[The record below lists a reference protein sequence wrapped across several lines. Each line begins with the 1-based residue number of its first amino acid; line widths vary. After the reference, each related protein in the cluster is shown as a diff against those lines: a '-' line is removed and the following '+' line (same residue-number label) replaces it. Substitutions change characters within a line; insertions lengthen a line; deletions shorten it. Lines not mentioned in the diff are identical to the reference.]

1 MQSIKALLLLVFS
14 CLLLAGC
21 ASVSVEDYADEQP
34 ELDLLE
40 YFSGPVEA
48 WGMFQNRSG
57 KVVTRFHVQIDSK
70 REGDRL
76 ILDEHFSYS
85 DGTTQRRVW
94 TLTPDGP
101 KGWRGTAE
109 DVVGEASGQ
118 LAGNAFRWRYTL
130 SLPVDGRV
138 WEVHFD
144 DWMYLMDE
152 DTLINRA
159 SMRKFGIEWG
169 QVTLFFRRQ

>member
-1 MQSIKALLLLVFS
+1 MKSIKALLLLLFS

-34 ELDLLE
+34 ELDLLA

-57 KVVTRFHVQIDSK
+57 KVVTRFHVQIDSR
-70 REGDRL
+70 REGDKL

-101 KGWRGTAE
+101 KGWRGTAD

-118 LAGNAFRWRYTL
+118 LAGNAFRWQYTL

>member
-1 MQSIKALLLLVFS
+1 MQSIKALLLLLFS
-14 CLLLAGC
+14 SLLLAGC

-101 KGWRGTAE
+101 KGWRGTAD

-130 SLPVDGRV
+130 SLPVHGRV

>member
-1 MQSIKALLLLVFS
+1 MKSLLLV
-14 CLLLAGC
+14 LGTTLILAGC
-21 ASVSVEDYADEQP
+21 ASVGIEDYANEEP
-34 ELDLLE
+34 ELNLLE

-57 KVVTRFHVQIDSK
+57 KVVTRFHVQIESR

-76 ILDEHFSYS
+76 ILDEHFTYS
-85 DGTTQRRVW
+85 DGTLQRRVW

-101 KGWRGTAE
+101 KGWRGTAD
-109 DVVGEASGQ
+109 DVVGEAQGQ
-118 LAGNAFRWRYTL
+118 LAGNAFRWQYRL
-130 SLPVDGRV
+130 SLPVDGRI
-138 WEVHFD
+138 WEVNFD
-144 DWMYLMDE
+144 DWMYLMDQ

>member
-1 MQSIKALLLLVFS
+1 MQSIKALLLLLFS

-57 KVVTRFHVQIDSK
+57 KVVTRFHVQIDSR

-101 KGWRGTAE
+101 KGWRGTAD

>member
-1 MQSIKALLLLVFS
+1 MKSIQALLLLIFS

-57 KVVTRFHVQIDSK
+57 KVVTRFHVQIDSR

-101 KGWRGTAE
+101 RGWRGTAE

>member
-1 MQSIKALLLLVFS
+1 MQSIIALLLLLFS

>member
-1 MQSIKALLLLVFS
+1 MQSIKALLLLLFS

-57 KVVTRFHVQIDSK
+57 KVVTRFHVQIDSR

>member
-1 MQSIKALLLLVFS
+1 MQSIKALLLLLFS

>member
-1 MQSIKALLLLVFS
+1 MQSIKALLLLVLS
-14 CLLLAGC
+14 GLLLAGC

-76 ILDEHFSYS
+76 ILDERFSYS